1 MKSTQACNCV
11 IEEKEQQGF
20 ETKKKGENKS
30 KSYLCFLNSQVH
42 YRIIGRL
49 ISTCSI
55 IFPVQL
61 LL

>member
-1 MKSTQACNCV
+1 MKSTQARNCV
-11 IEEKEQQGF
+11 IEEKEQQEF
-20 ETKKKGENKS
+20 ETKKGENKS